1 MDINKLNIA
10 EIETA
15 PPPLELTAEEIG
27 ELADE
32 LVAYHAEFAELYY
45 RLEQAHWGH
54 KYLQGL
60 MLPIERKSI
69 QPMALALDGGNI
81 QAMQQFIGQGR
92 WQDEPLLVRHRQSV
106 NETLGEEDG
115 VFIVDESAFPKKG
128 SHSVGVARQWC
139 GATGKVDNCQVGV
152 FAAYASRKGYTL
164 VDRRLFLPEEWF
176 DEAHAERRQK
186 CGLPLETTFQTKP
199 ALGLE
204 MLQSIL
210 AEGALH
216 GRWVAVDE
224 LYGRST
230 DFLDGVAELGLWYL
244 AEVPLNTCVWQTRP
258 QTELPSWSGRGRRP
272 TRRRLAAG
280 EPPSQQV
287 DTLAAEIPDDQ
298 WQPYLI
304 KEGSQGPMVA
314 HFAFRR
320 VIAVRD
326 GLPGPEVWLVFRRSS
341 GPEPELKAFLSN
353 APETTPETALVRVA
367 GMRWAIETAIEECKG
382 GLGMDHYEVRTW
394 LGWHHHMTMCLLAH
408 HFLVRTRHRLKK
420 TPQL

>member
-15 PPPLELTAEEIG
+15 PPRLELTAAEIA

-32 LVAYHAEFAELYY
+32 LVGYHAEFAELYY

-92 WQDEPLLVRHRQSV
+92 WQDEPLLARHRQSV

-115 VFIVDESAFPKKG
+115 VFIVDESAFPKRG
-128 SHSVGVARQWC
+128 GHSVGVARQWC

-176 DEAHAERRQK
+176 DEAHAQRRQK
-186 CGLPLETTFQTKP
+186 CGLPPETTFQTKP

-210 AEGALH
+210 AEGGLH

-230 DFLDGVAELGLWYL
+230 GFLDGVAELGLWYL

-258 QTELPSWSGRGRRP
+258 QTEVPPWSGRGRRP
-272 TRRRLAAG
+272 TRRRLAAA
-280 EPPSQQV
+280 EPSAQQV
-287 DTLAAEIPDDQ
+287 DAWAAEIPADQ

-326 GLPGPEVWLVFRRSS
+326 GLPGPEVWLVFRRSL
-341 GPEPELKAFLSN
+341 GPESELKAFLSN
-353 APETTPETALVRVA
+353 APVATPKMALVRVV
-367 GMRWAIETAIEECKG
+367 GMRWPIETVIEECKD

-408 HFLVRTRHRLKK
+408 HFLVRTRLRLKK
-420 TPQL
+420 TPQP